1 MSHISRIF
9 SILLHP
15 LLIPIYGILIL
26 FNAFPEIF
34 DYLAYPK
41 SQILIRIVVNMVL
54 FPLFAMFLLSA
65 LGFVKG
71 IGLNGQKDRT
81 AALLLILFFYIWTAV
96 SFWFDDY
103 TSKLVIM
110 WVLGITIATVLAFL
124 TNILFG
130 KLSLHTLAMGVFTGF
145 MLSILPLSLFNLEW
159 LLLLVILMSGITGT
173 IGIIHHQHSNSE
185 VYGAYMLGVF
195 SQLIALQMVLNF

>member
-1 MSHISRIF
+1 MKHINRTF

-15 LLIPIYGILIL
+15 LLIPVYGILIL
-26 FNAFPEIF
+26 FSAFPEIF

-41 SQILIRIVVNMVL
+41 SQILIRIIVNMVL

-65 LGFVKG
+65 LGFVKN
-71 IGLNGQKDRT
+71 IGLKGQKDRT

-96 SFWFDDY
+96 SFWLDQY

-124 TNILFG
+124 ANILIA

-159 LLLLVILMSGITGT
+159 LLLLVILISGITGT
-173 IGIIHHQHSNSE
+173 IAIIHYQHSNSE
-185 VYGAYMLGVF
+185 VYGAYMLGLF